1 MMDKRGIQGV
11 VENRLDAMEGSCNS
25 THLAHNDGVLR
36 GLLWAL
42 TGADPGTHL
51 SEDVQRVLELAGFKA
66 WRDGDRVRYEEKG

>member
-36 GLLWAL
+36 GLL
-42 TGADPGTHL
+42 
-51 SEDVQRVLELAGFKA
+51 
-66 WRDGDRVRYEEKG
+66 